1 MRAIE
6 AAAQWRFVAASL
18 LGGMAGAALL
28 LVTPNA
34 TFRAIVPW
42 LLLAAT
48 AIFALAPL
56 ILRQRRRGK
65 TAGITATM
73 IGVLVVSVYGSYFNG
88 GLGILLLA
96 LFGLLGFSNLYTMN
110 GLKNLLSATLT
121 TVAVVIYAL
130 GGAVHWPSALLMML
144 AATAGSYAGARLG
157 RRVPTLCLRVG
168 IVATGL
174 IMAFLFFRN

>member
-1 MRAIE
+1 
-6 AAAQWRFVAASL
+6 
-18 LGGMAGAALL
+18 MAGAALL

-48 AIFALAPL
+48 AIFAFSPFV
-56 ILRQRRRGK
+56 LRQLRREER
-65 TAGITATM
+65 AGVAATM
-73 IGVLVVSVYGSYFNG
+73 IGVLAISVYGGYFNG

-96 LFGLLGFSNLYTMN
+96 LFGLLGFSNLHTMN

-121 TVAVVIYAL
+121 TVAVVIYTL

-144 AATAGSYAGARLG
+144 TATVGGYAGARLG

-174 IMAFLFFRN
+174 IMAFLLFRS